1 MCASKVMTALL
12 WSDDDAGA
20 LDREQLLHTQVTW
33 FDGSYYGREGEPT
46 CAEAEE
52 QEPPAVH
59 EMEHSHQQ
67 KEDQH
72 TNLQKWHCEQDCS
85 VSLRDSWLI
94 WDTSTF

>member
-52 QEPPAVH
+52 
-59 EMEHSHQQ
+59 
-67 KEDQH
+67 
-72 TNLQKWHCEQDCS
+72 
-85 VSLRDSWLI
+85 
-94 WDTSTF
+94 